1 MKQVPKAGFT
11 RRLSGRVRSLFGR
24 SETLRISGI
33 ASVLIAIRMIGTLGT
48 FAYTVLM
55 ARLMS
60 PQDFGLI
67 WTLLSAVYLC
77 SYVTTLN
84 IGAVAIREIVKARNA
99 GDDAAATG
107 VITVSRRILLIV
119 SGPAVL
125 GFVGVIWWRNPMILS
140 DHWPA
145 VLIAASMIPIMGWN
159 MTNSQQATALGQ
171 SVRSQMPREL
181 VRPIVFLVALS
192 AIWVIGVSVNLSEI
206 IGLYLLAV
214 ILVAIFQY
222 LLLARFF
229 AFTKGLTPQTH
240 GWQRWISSGLM
251 LAPTRLLAD
260 QLKSVLIMAASLS
273 LGSAGVAKI
282 AIALNIVNFLN
293 FAITAVEIA
302 FSAKTS
308 QSLLQGVKA
317 GVPGRQM
324 MRATHFIAIS
334 GVLKMALVSAGLLVF
349 WLLMP
354 SLIGLFGPGY
364 ADSLGAAYWLLLI
377 PASKAFFGNTIL
389 IEQIFDHRLE
399 IMISSLLGVAA
410 LPLAVFYVVPAL
422 AQAGADPVTATAMVF
437 ALVLTGLQ
445 ALRWA
450 ICLWR
455 TGVDASVP
463 GSLWRRYRQKR
474 ASGTQ

>member
-1 MKQVPKAGFT
+1 MKPAPKTGFA
-11 RRLSGRVRSLFGR
+11 RRLSTRIQSLFGR
-24 SETLRISGI
+24 SETLRVSGT
-33 ASVLIAIRMIGTLGT
+33 ASVLIAIRTLGTLGT

-55 ARLMS
+55 ARMMS

-77 SYVTTLN
+77 SYLTTLN
-84 IGAVAIREIVKARNA
+84 IGAVAIREMVKARSA
-99 GDDAAATG
+99 GDDATATG
-107 VITVSRRILLIV
+107 FVVISRRILLV
-119 SGPAVL
+119 VTGPAVL
-125 GFVGVIWWRNPMILS
+125 GFVGVIWWRNPAVLA
-140 DHWPA
+140 DHWIA
-145 VLIAASMIPIMGWN
+145 VLIAAAMIPVMGWN

-171 SVRSQMPREL
+171 AVRSQMPREL
-181 VRPIVFLVALS
+181 VRPFVFLVALGTVW
-192 AIWVIGVSVNLSEI
+192 AIGVTLNLEEI
-206 IGLYLLAV
+206 IALYLV
-214 ILVAIFQY
+214 IVVLVALFQY
-222 LLLARFF
+222 VLIARFF
-229 AFTKGLTPQTH
+229 AFTKGQTPNIT
-240 GWQRWISSGLM
+240 GWKRWMFSGIM
-251 LAPTRLLAD
+251 LSPTRLVSD
-260 QLKSVLIMAASLS
+260 QLKSVLIMAAALS
-273 LGSAGVAKI
+273 LGSAGVAKL
-282 AIALNIVNFLN
+282 AIALNIVNFMN
-293 FAITAVEIA
+293 FAVTAVEMA

-317 GVPGRQM
+317 GVPGKQM
-324 MRATHFIAIS
+324 IRATHFIAVS
-334 GVLKMALVSAGLLVF
+334 GALKMGLVIAGMLLF

-364 ADSLGAAYWLLLI
+364 EDSIGVAYWLLLI

-410 LPLAVFYVVPAL
+410 LPLAAYFIVPAM
-422 AQAGADPVTATAMVF
+422 ARNGTDPVTATAIVF

-463 GSLWRRYRQKR
+463 GALWRRHRQR
-474 ASGTQ
+474 SGAAR